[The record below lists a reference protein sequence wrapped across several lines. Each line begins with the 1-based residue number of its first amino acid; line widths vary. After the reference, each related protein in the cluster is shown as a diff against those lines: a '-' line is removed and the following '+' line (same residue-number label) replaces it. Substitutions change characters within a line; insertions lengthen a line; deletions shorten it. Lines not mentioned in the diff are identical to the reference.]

1 VNTPEFSPSLLLQW
15 RFHKSCRRIARLAL
29 GLALLALVL
38 SLCACAGKTQ
48 DPIYETFLLGFSNPQ
63 TVIDRTPLNPNL
75 RYLKVEANG
84 QPALLVLGY
93 VDQHQ
98 NAERAVW
105 YSAFK
110 EVIEIKEGRLAN
122 TAGLDVNWTQVTW
135 SDAPPLQAA
144 LTENNISSKT
154 PARKLRYTRERTVM
168 PGYQVNIRETVV
180 MEPLAQAPSD
190 IPRQLKDLTIN
201 NNADLRWVQETVLV
215 SANNKNPS
223 IKPLRAIYAID
234 RKTNVVVFGKQYLTP
249 DYTLSWLSWPYP
261 ATTNATAAAIPASPV
276 TLPSLL
282 PPSATPLGGGAK

>member
-1 VNTPEFSPSLLLQW
+1 VNTPEFFPSLLLQW
-15 RFHKSCRRIARLAL
+15 RFHEASSRIARLAL
-29 GLALLALVL
+29 GLALLASVVL
-38 SLCACAGKTQ
+38 LSACAGKTQ
-48 DPIYETFLLGFSNPQ
+48 DPIYETFMLGISNPQ

-98 NAERAVW
+98 DAQRAVW

-110 EVIEIKEGRLAN
+110 EVIEIKDGRLAS
-122 TAGLDVNWTQVTW
+122 TAGLDINWTQVTW

-154 PARKLRYTRERTVM
+154 PPRKLRYTRERTVM

-190 IPRQLKDLTIN
+190 IPRQLKDTTLK

-215 SANNKNPS
+215 STNNKNPS

-234 RKTNVVVFGKQYLTP
+234 RKSNAVVFGKQYLTP

-261 ATTNATAAAIPASPV
+261 VTSPPASATA
-276 TLPSLL
+276 
-282 PPSATPLGGGAK
+282 LGGGAK

>member
-1 VNTPEFSPSLLLQW
+1 VNAPRLFQDLALQ
-15 RFHKSCRRIARLAL
+15 RLRNQTKHIARRVARIVLFTSVV
-29 GLALLALVL
+29 LL
-38 SLCACAGKTQ
+38 SACAGKTQ
-48 DPIYETFLLGFSNPQ
+48 DPVYETFLLGFSNPQ

-93 VDQHQ
+93 VDRHQ

-110 EVIEIKEGRLAN
+110 EVIEIKEGRLAS

-154 PARKLRYTRERTVM
+154 PPRKLRYMRERTVM

-190 IPRQLKDLTIN
+190 IPRQLKDATIK

-215 SANNKNPS
+215 SAQNKNPS

-234 RKTNVVVFGKQYLTP
+234 RKTNAVVFGKQYLTP

-261 ATTNATAAAIPASPV
+261 VSSPPAS
-276 TLPSLL
+276 
-282 PPSATPLGGGAK
+282 ATSLGGGAK

>member
-1 VNTPEFSPSLLLQW
+1 MNAPRLFQDLALQ
-15 RFHKSCRRIARLAL
+15 RLRNQTKHIARRVARIVLFTSVV
-29 GLALLALVL
+29 LL
-38 SLCACAGKTQ
+38 SACAGKTQ
-48 DPIYETFLLGFSNPQ
+48 DPVYETFLLGFSNPQ

-93 VDQHQ
+93 VDRHQ

-110 EVIEIKEGRLAN
+110 EVIEIKDGRLAS

-144 LTENNISSKT
+144 LTENKISSKT
-154 PARKLRYTRERTVM
+154 PPRKLRYTRERTVM

-215 SANNKNPS
+215 SAQNKNPS

-234 RKTNVVVFGKQYLTP
+234 RKTNAVVFGKQYLTP

-261 ATTNATAAAIPASPV
+261 ATSTATAATIPASPA
-276 TLPSLL
+276 TLPSV
-282 PPSATPLGGGAK
+282 PTPSATSLGGGAK

>member
-15 RFHKSCRRIARLAL
+15 RFHQAGSRIARLAL
-29 GLALLALVL
+29 GLALLTWVL
-38 SLCACAGKTQ
+38 LLGACAGKTQ
-48 DPIYETFLLGFSNPQ
+48 DPIYETFLLGLSNPQ
-63 TVIDRTPLNPNL
+63 KVIDRTPLNPNL

-93 VDQHQ
+93 VDPHQ

-110 EVIEIKEGRLAN
+110 EVIEIKDGRLAS

-144 LTENNISSKT
+144 LTENKISSKT
-154 PARKLRYTRERTVM
+154 PPRKLRYLRERTVM
-168 PGYQVNIRETVV
+168 PGYHVNIREMVV

-190 IPRQLKDLTIN
+190 IPRQLKDPAIK

-215 SANNKNPS
+215 SAQNKNPS

-234 RKTNVVVFGKQYLTP
+234 RKTNAVVFGKQYLTP

-261 ATTNATAAAIPASPV
+261 VSPPPAS
-276 TLPSLL
+276 
-282 PPSATPLGGGAK
+282 ATSLGGSAK